1 MKRKTVKAALTAYRG
16 IEDEIRQKLQ
26 FAQETGEKQYERE
39 AAELRTAKLEII
51 GALNALPQ
59 KERNA
64 LWYHY
69 VKGWTWTRVAAKCAY
84 SDRQIR
90 NIANKGLDRLAK
102 ALSKSREASDFCVRS
117 AGGYL

>member
-26 FAQETGEKQYERE
+26 FAQETGEEQYERE

-69 VKGWTWTRVAAKCAY
+69 IKGWTWTRVAAKCAY

-90 NIANKGLDRLAK
+90 NIANKGLDRLAE
-102 ALSKSREASDFCVRS
+102 AFRENETLSDFAAR
-117 AGGYL
+117 YF